1 MPSSA
6 SRGRKII
13 TDKLVL
19 EKTGR
24 TITDWFDELDK
35 KGAKGLDH
43 AAIFDLVAAIDG
55 LKPLGQWN
63 QNLLTT
69 SYEWDR
75 GLKERGS
82 RPDGTIEI
90 GVSKT
95 VAVPVE
101 VLYAALI
108 DDDIRAKWL
117 PGQMITFRKT
127 TPNRSARATWSDGV
141 PLTSKDVVFTFEGQ
155 MKNDMLPYHAQFD
168 QYVQGVQAVD
178 HGLPGV
184 PGRRGQVGGGE
195 ILDVVPA
202 SPQRGRCWA
211 VPSSRPTR
219 RPVRR
224 R

>member
-1 MPSSA
+1 MA
-6 SRGRKII
+6 TGKERKII
-13 TDKLVL
+13 TDKFVIQ
-19 EKTGR
+19 KTGR
-24 TITDWFDELDK
+24 TMTDWFDELDK

-43 AAIFDLVAAIDG
+43 AAIFDLVSNIDG

-69 SYEWDR
+69 SYAWDR

-101 VLYAALI
+101 VLYTALI
-108 DDDIRAKWL
+108 DNDLRAKWL

-141 PLTSKDVVFTFEGQ
+141 TSLSIDLYVKGDSRSQIVVQ
-155 MKNDMLPYHAQFD
+155 HMKLADAETAANLKGFWSGA
-168 QYVQGVQAVD
+168 
-178 HGLPGV
+178 L
-184 PGRRGQVGGGE
+184 
-195 ILDVVPA
+195 A
-202 SPQRGRCWA
+202 SLKNLLER
-211 VPSSRPTR
+211 
-219 RPVRR
+219 
-224 R
+224 